1 MFRGISAGGG
11 LLLALVLGAVGGP
24 PALAHPGVEE
34 QIAVLDKL
42 LEAKPEDATLYLR
55 RGELHRIHKDW
66 KSAERD
72 YLHALKLNPD
82 LAAVELC
89 LGRMR
94 FEAGDARQALEHLER
109 YLELRPGDPEGRI
122 ARGRARAKLGR
133 YLEAADDFTA
143 ALARAG
149 ESPSQPEIYLERA
162 RALVAAGPAQVD
174 RALRGLDEG
183 LQELGEPVSLQ
194 LYAVELEVGAARFDA
209 ALRRLDRLAAGSVR
223 KEPWLMRKGAVLEAA
238 GRPDEAGEL
247 YSRALDAISSLPA
260 SRRDTRAVRRMESEA
275 RAGLE
280 RVERA
285 GTTP

>member
-1 MFRGISAGGG
+1 MLRGIPASGG
-11 LLLALVLGAVGGP
+11 LLVALFLGAVGGP
-24 PALAHPGVEE
+24 PALAHLGVEE

-66 KSAERD
+66 ESAERD
-72 YLHALKLNPD
+72 YLQARKLNPD

-109 YLELRPGDPEGRI
+109 YF
-122 ARGRARAKLGR
+122 
-133 YLEAADDFTA
+133 DDFTA

-149 ESPSQPEIYLERA
+149 ESASQPEIYLERA
-162 RALVAAGPAQVD
+162 RALVAAGPAQID